1 MLCCAV
7 HVLHDVLAAAPRC
20 PCDAGQGELL
30 CDYCSQPV
38 ATRQLIQQWEQQLQ
52 RKAVAHV
59 LRQQQEAAG
68 QAGADSDNG
77 ADGRAA
83 AAVDVGAGGRS
94 ALAAAAATN
103 GQAGWQAGSTLT
115 GTARSSSI
123 QQRNRPRPG
132 VWAPARAHCD
142 AASAAQQH
150 GGAAVGGSNAAV
162 AGAALQDEN
171 TPPGKEASSAP
182 APGSAVGGV
191 LVPGHAAQQAAIA
204 TTAAAAAAAI
214 KPQGPA
220 EKPHIKKRR
229 LSRGQ
234 QQPWAAFKAPRQQ
247 LNTAIGADSSS
258 SGHGHQAG
266 HAPHQQQCVSDAE
279 QLQQP
284 EADAAQAWDQQ
295 QQQAQ
300 QVTPPAG
307 DAAAAAVC
315 LAQQSLSSGAFAG
328 RVVLKK
334 LPCKRGTARQAF
346 VPPLKKLP
354 VPRD

>member
-1 MLCCAV
+1 M

-68 QAGADSDNG
+68 QAGADSDG
-77 ADGRAA
+77 GVDGGAA
-83 AAVDVGAGGRS
+83 AAVDDGAGGNS
-94 ALAAAAATN
+94 AAAAAATG
-103 GQAGWQAGSTLT
+103 GQAGWQAGSKLT
-115 GTARSSSI
+115 GTAHSSSI

-132 VWAPARAHCD
+132 VWAPARAHCG
-142 AASAAQQH
+142 AASAVTAAPDCQ
-150 GGAAVGGSNAAV
+150 GAAVGGSNAAV
-162 AGAALQDEN
+162 AGAALQNEN
-171 TPPGKEASSAP
+171 TPPVKEASSAP

-191 LVPGHAAQQAAIA
+191 LLPGHAAQQPAES
-204 TTAAAAAAAI
+204 TTAAAAAAAS

-229 LSRGQ
+229 LSHGQ

-247 LNTAIGADSSS
+247 LNSTIGAGSSS
-258 SGHGHQAG
+258 AGHGHQAG
-266 HAPHQQQCVSDAE
+266 LAPYQQQGMSDAE

-284 EADAAQAWDQQ
+284 EADAAQVSNQ

-300 QVTPPAG
+300 QVISPAG
-307 DAAAAAVC
+307 EAAVC
-315 LAQQSLSSGAFAG
+315 LARHSLSSGALAG
-328 RVVLKK
+328 GVVLK
-334 LPCKRGTARQAF
+334 KRGTARHAF